1 MAESQHTEWK
11 ESWRDEYLKWICAFA
26 NTSGGILEIGKDDS
40 GVVKPLVDYQA
51 LLESIPQKIKN
62 GLGIICAV
70 NLEGAVNNHFIRIQV
85 NVYSN
90 PISYKGKYYIR
101 SGSTT
106 NELNGVELNDFLL
119 AKSGRTWDDLIS
131 NDASLEDIDPES
143 IKKVIADST
152 GKGRLPDTSGLTTL
166 EILTKLRLAQSDK
179 LKNGAIVLFGKDPN
193 VYFPNCKV
201 MIGRFGTD
209 SEDLKFQE
217 FLEGNIVELL
227 HQVQDQLNYKFL
239 TRPIDFKG
247 MMRIEGDEYPVA
259 ALREMLLNALVHK
272 KYMGSAI
279 QIRVFDDKISI
290 WNEGLLPKGLTELDL
305 KKEHNSRPSNPVIA
319 DVCFKAGYIDTWG
332 RGTIKIYKAC
342 KDAGM
347 PEPSIVQKN
356 GGIEVTLYKSS
367 SVLKESKSS
376 HKDIG
381 MSMERVRDEF
391 GMSSEEI
398 RKAFVKRSQSVR
410 KQFGTSVEITFKLM
424 FENPEYTAEQLAEK
438 LNIVH
443 RTVQKHQAKLKE
455 AGYIQRV
462 GGNNA
467 GHWEILLE

>member
-305 KKEHNSRPSNPVIA
+305 KKEHNSR
-319 DVCFKAGYIDTWG
+319 
-332 RGTIKIYKAC
+332 
-342 KDAGM
+342 
-347 PEPSIVQKN
+347 
-356 GGIEVTLYKSS
+356 
-367 SVLKESKSS
+367 
-376 HKDIG
+376 
-381 MSMERVRDEF
+381 
-391 GMSSEEI
+391 
-398 RKAFVKRSQSVR
+398 
-410 KQFGTSVEITFKLM
+410 
-424 FENPEYTAEQLAEK
+424 
-438 LNIVH
+438 LNSP
-443 RTVQKHQAKLKE
+443 
-455 AGYIQRV
+455 
-462 GGNNA
+462 
-467 GHWEILLE
+467 